1 MKKFNR
7 LAIPYLIWMG
17 ILVIVPLI
25 LMTILAVSNN
35 GQTIS
40 LSKLTFGVNHF
51 STVFSSEYIRA
62 LFKSIELASLSTI
75 GCVLL
80 GYPLA
85 YILARSNLKNK
96 YLFLVLLLFPMWI
109 CMLLRLKIIQKMLS
123 DNGLLETF
131 FGIHIDI
138 AGTEFA
144 VVLVMIFMYLPFMV
158 FPLFTVLEKL
168 DKSLLEASNDLGANN
183 VKTFLKVTLPL
194 SVKGITSGIIMV
206 FLPAAT
212 GFAIPQIIGNG
223 KIMLIGN
230 LIENKIMGSKGG
242 LVEYNVGSLASL
254 IIMILVLGALFI
266 ISKTDEEGET
276 LL

>member
-1 MKKFNR
+1 MKKFDK
-7 LAIPYLIWMG
+7 LAIPYLVWMAV
-17 ILVIVPLI
+17 LVLIPLV

-40 LSKLTFGVNHF
+40 LVNITFGFDHF
-51 STVFSSEYIRA
+51 STVFSSEYIKA
-62 LFKSIELASLSTI
+62 LFKSIELAALSTI

-96 YLFLVLLLFPMWI
+96 YLCLILLLFPMWI

-131 FGIHIDI
+131 FGIHVDI
-138 AGTEFA
+138 AGTELA
-144 VVLVMIFMYLPFMV
+144 VVLVMIIMYLPFMV
-158 FPLFTVLEKL
+158 FPIFTVLEKL

-183 VKTFLKVTLPL
+183 FKTFLKVTLPL
-194 SVKGITSGIIMV
+194 SMKGITSGIIMV

-212 GFAIPQIIGNG
+212 GFAVPQIIGNG

>member
-1 MKKFNR
+1 MKKFDR
-7 LAIPYLIWMG
+7 LAIPYLIWMAV
-17 ILVIVPLI
+17 LVLIPLL
-25 LMTILAVSNN
+25 LMTILAISNN

-40 LSKLTFGVNHF
+40 LTKFSLGFSHF
-51 STVFSSEYIRA
+51 STVFSSEYLKA
-62 LFKSIELASLSTI
+62 LFKSIELAVLSTI

-85 YILARSNLKNK
+85 YILARSNMKNK
-96 YLFLVLLLFPMWI
+96 YLCLILLLFPMWI

-138 AGTEFA
+138 AGTELA
-144 VVLVMIFMYLPFMV
+144 VVIVMIIMYLPFMV

-183 VKTFLKVTLPL
+183 FKTFIKVTLPL
-194 SVKGITSGIIMV
+194 SMKGITSGVIMV